1 MGVDNGSDRA
11 VAELCSDE
19 FVASASSC
27 FGCQWVDD
35 NPAVC
40 PLNKGDVRNVIATY
54 LPNAVGNFKKTVMS
68 IELGMTPQAW
78 VHSFRGW
85 ATSADEVVSIDID
98 HHAAI
103 GIVDAARGQ

>member
-19 FVASASSC
+19 FVTGTGSC
-27 FGCQWVDD
+27 FRCQRVNN

-54 LPNAVGNFKKTVMS
+54 LPYAVGNFKKTVMS

-85 ATSADEVVSIDID
+85 ATSADEVVPIYID
-98 HHAAI
+98 HHAAT